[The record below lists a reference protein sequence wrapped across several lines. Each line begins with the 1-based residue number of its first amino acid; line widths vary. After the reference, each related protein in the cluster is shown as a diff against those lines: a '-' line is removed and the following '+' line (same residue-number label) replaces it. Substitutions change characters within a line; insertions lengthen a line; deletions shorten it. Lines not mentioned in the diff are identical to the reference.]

1 MFIYMQLKLKQVIS
15 HLLKGVF
22 KFLEEFQLKNSV
34 IFITVSGV
42 LSIKQEHRQVV
53 YKEHD
58 IVKRQSA
65 PPDNETT
72 VNVKKTNSYFFWH
85 FCCLSTQII
94 MLLAFVSLRLQHIL

>member
-1 MFIYMQLKLKQVIS
+1 MQLKLKQVIS

-72 VNVKKTNSYFFWH
+72 VNEKKKPNSYFFGH

-94 MLLAFVSLRLQHIL
+94 MLLAFVSLRLQNML

>member
-1 MFIYMQLKLKQVIS
+1 MQLKLKQVIS
-15 HLLKGVF
+15 LLLKGAF

-72 VNVKKTNSYFFWH
+72 VNEKKNQT
-85 FCCLSTQII
+85 LI
-94 MLLAFVSLRLQHIL
+94 SLVISAV